1 LPATTLDTESM
12 TTRADVPARVPHPM
26 LAVLAWR
33 SAVQA
38 RYVLFGCLALLTAFQ
53 IIIVGQASALEE
65 AHSFGRMAELVPA
78 FLQRGLGSQSML
90 LVTFKGTVAFGYFHP
105 VAAVL
110 VAVLAI
116 YFATEPAHEVESGL
130 VDLVLARAVPRHVV
144 VTRSILLAAGA
155 VIAAVLLMAL
165 GTQLGLRVF
174 ASPEFD
180 APSAATRARMLVH
193 LAGVAWCFGGVALA
207 IAAGARRWSTAFTTA
222 ALAAVVLYLVDF
234 LAIGWP
240 PMRAIAWI
248 SPFHY
253 YPALSILAGT
263 APPWRNLGILLSTS
277 VILCAIGYWRFN
289 RRDL

>member
-1 LPATTLDTESM
+1 M
-12 TTRADVPARVPHPM
+12 TTRTGAGAVARAPRSM

-38 RYVLFGCLALLTAFQ
+38 RYPLLGCLSLLTAFQ
-53 IIIVGQASALEE
+53 IIIVGQASALEA
-65 AHSFGRMAELVPA
+65 AHSFGRMAEFVPA

-105 VAAVL
+105 VVAVL
-110 VAVLAI
+110 LSVLAI

-155 VIAAVLLMAL
+155 VIAAVTLMAL
-165 GTQLGLRVF
+165 GTRLGLRAF
-174 ASPEFD
+174 ASPGFD
-180 APSAATRARMLVH
+180 APSAATTARMLVH
-193 LAGVAWCFGGVALA
+193 LAGVAWCFSGFALA

-240 PMRAIAWI
+240 PMRTIAWI

-263 APPWRNLGILLSTS
+263 APAWRNLATLMSAS
-277 VILCAIGYWRFN
+277 AILCGIGYWRFN

>member
-1 LPATTLDTESM
+1 MATRTDASSLAP
-12 TTRADVPARVPHPM
+12 RPL

-33 SAVQA
+33 SAVQG
-38 RYVLFGCLALLTAFQ
+38 RYALLGCLALLTAFQ
-53 IIIVGQASALEE
+53 MIIVGQASALEE
-65 AHSFGRMAELVPA
+65 AHSFGRMAELLPA
-78 FLQRGLGSQSML
+78 FLQRGLGNQSML

-105 VAAVL
+105 VVVVL
-110 VAVLAI
+110 VSVLAI

-144 VTRSILLAAGA
+144 LTRSILLAAGA
-155 VIAAVLLMAL
+155 VIVAVTLMAL
-165 GTQLGLRVF
+165 GTRLGLRVF
-174 ASPEFD
+174 ASPAFD
-180 APSAATRARMLVH
+180 APSAATTARMLGH
-193 LAGVAWCFGGVALA
+193 LAGVALCFGGFALA
-207 IAAGARRWSTAFTTA
+207 IAAGARRWSTAFTTS

-263 APPWRNLGILLSTS
+263 APAWRNVGILMTAAA
-277 VILCAIGYWRFN
+277 ILCAIGYWRFS